1 MIIVGNLLKYV
12 LGSIISSITYYAV
25 NNAWTRLTDTMK
37 RDTMPLDPNDGDAV
51 ENTESTRE
59 ILSVKVLDMMNDG
72 DIREIAG
79 EYLEKLYESDE
90 EEFQHDWKEYITDAR
105 TDV

>member
-37 RDTMPLDPNDGDAV
+37 RDMMPLNPNDGEAV

-59 ILSVKVLDMMNDG
+59 ILSVKVLDMMNDE
-72 DIREIAG
+72 DIWEIVR

>member
-1 MIIVGNLLKYV
+1 MGNLLKYV

-37 RDTMPLDPNDGDAV
+37 RDTMPLNPNWADEEAV

>member
-1 MIIVGNLLKYV
+1 VGNLLKYV

-37 RDTMPLDPNDGDAV
+37 RDTMPLNPNWADEEAV

>member
-1 MIIVGNLLKYV
+1 MGNLLKYV

-37 RDTMPLDPNDGDAV
+37 RDTMPLDPNDGEAV

-79 EYLEKLYESDE
+79 EYLEKQYEEDDLL
-90 EEFQHDWKEYITDAR
+90 FQDDWKTYIEDKNE
-105 TDV
+105 

>member
-37 RDTMPLDPNDGDAV
+37 RDTMPLDPNDGEAV

-59 ILSVKVLDMMNDG
+59 ILSVKVLDMMNDE
-72 DIREIAG
+72 DIWEIVR